1 MNGIIILAIIIALLA
16 GIVLIYNSLVRAKVR
31 TDEAWSDIKI
41 QLKRRYDLIPNLVN
55 TVQGYAKHEKTVFEE
70 VTKARTQALG
80 AQTVGQAAAA
90 DNQFQQ
96 ALKSL
101 FAVTENYPD
110 LKANQG
116 FQQLQAE
123 LVDTEDK
130 IQAARRFY
138 NGAARDLNIKIQT
151 FPTNLFAGVLGFR
164 VREFFD
170 VEANQQ
176 EAVKEPVKVDFA
188 GTADQAKASDSSD
201 SSKQ

>member
-1 MNGIIILAIIIALLA
+1 MSP
-16 GIVLIYNSLVRAKVR
+16 VLIGLAVVVVLVLVIGFIYNGLVRARQR
-31 TDEAWSDIKI
+31 TNEAWSDISV

-55 TVQGYAKHEKTVFEE
+55 TVKGYATHEKTVFED
-70 VTKARTQALG
+70 VTKARANALN
-80 AQTVGQAAAA
+80 AQTVPEAAQA
-90 DNQFQQ
+90 DNQFQA

-116 FQQLQAE
+116 FQQLQGE

-151 FPTNLFAGVLGFR
+151 FPTNILAGIMGFKIR
-164 VREFFD
+164 DFFD
-170 VEANQQ
+170 VDAGEAA
-176 EAVKEPVKVDFA
+176 AVAKPVDVDFS
-188 GTADQAKASDSSD
+188 ADSADSKPTD
-201 SSKQ
+201 KK